1 MHWVPLASPSAQA
14 KRKRRVRRRRAP
26 GSSSQGTLISRLRK
40 FMKETFLRR
49 LLEKPFSRVG
59 YREMRKPGP
68 GDGTQ
73 GLLYLLC
80 QRVSRSTSLAPSISV
95 LGSLRVGERS
105 GDAPDLSPCA
115 LRVTQRWEAPR
126 DSARVSPY
134 LSCLLACL
142 RRRRKKAQE
151 GARRRKKAHD
161 TRDSVTREI
170 RCTACAPSSPKAT
183 QGEREENACACQLRL
198 RRMRF
203 GDKRDLVQGERE
215 EFSRERLCTFFA
227 EGDARR
233 KSSPLAKEKRCAE
246 FLERPPLRLRRWD
259 AKRNSAIFY

>member
-1 MHWVPLASPSAQA
+1 MTFLLACAFISCVTCAFGARLHRISRERAPVHLRCKA
-14 KRKRRVRRRRAP
+14 KRKRREAPSSSAHRRAQTACAPSSPCLRVTRLCTCAFGARRRREIRCKA
-26 GSSSQGTLISRLRK
+26 LSRER
-40 FMKETFLRR
+40 E
-49 LLEKPFSRVG
+49 EFSR
-59 YREMRKPGP
+59 
-68 GDGTQ
+68 D
-73 GLLYLLC
+73 
-80 QRVSRSTSLAPSISV
+80 
-95 LGSLRVGERS
+95 
-105 GDAPDLSPCA
+105 
-115 LRVTQRWEAPR
+115 APR

-246 FLERPPLRLRRWD
+246 FLERPPLRLRR
-259 AKRNSAIFY
+259 